1 MKFVKPELI
10 EQNKGDRSKLKTR
23 IQIPEATGASITK
36 EVLLKEENR
45 LSINELEGY
54 CENMPP
60 KECTELINKGIEVL
74 HKAGG
79 GTLVFPAGSY
89 RVYTIVL
96 LSNVNLLL
104 EKGATLSAARTD
116 VDLQYINQH
125 VVQIGEGGNYL
136 APEVNKYLGLQDHG
150 HSYFANSLIYAEQQE
165 NIMIY
170 GEGTIDGSFLDEK
183 TRVREFVLLGGDP
196 MEPKR
201 RSLPGYRT
209 DTAIVDEHVK
219 EESEKSLFSRSANDS
234 EIDISKGSWFG
245 NKGIAFVNCKNI
257 VFADF
262 SIVIGGHFAI
272 ITEGVENLYID
283 HILVDT
289 NRDALDLDCC
299 QNVTVKNSTFNS
311 LTDDGIVVKASY
323 GAGRYFPSRNILIE
337 DCRVSGYDAGTVY
350 NKTYTTEKMVAD
362 DACGPTGRVKLGTES
377 TCGYEQVTVRRTVFD
392 RSRGFAL
399 EAVDGSP
406 LKDIIFEDC
415 TMKHISSSPFYI
427 RAGERG
433 RFPVTGNSPE
443 DDFPAGRGNVRLDNC
458 NWILPN
464 SDEYEKYPAKR
475 FKPSYNKTKKVC
487 IDGVNEF
494 CIVDDK
500 NPASVNE
507 ANLVRKDGK
516 TYPVRYDVETGK
528 YVPDTEHELRT
539 KREEYY
545 YANACG
551 YEKLAKVSNIRIKN
565 VKVTDADPRYP
576 ILLMGLTDSPIE
588 NVELENIEVTY
599 RGGITMEQA
608 VEQRQIFTDWKF
620 SQFGT
625 KELVQKLPWQVNP
638 FFAKNEG
645 LLPRVDWDDEK
656 GVWVDDPYNVPELSD
671 VYPEPSN
678 WGILPAYGI
687 YARHVK
693 GLFVSNVKISVE
705 EQDERHI
712 AVLDDAENVC
722 FDSVNANVQNGVAL
736 VTNHFRRPTN
746 LEYIVDEPYF
756 TTSVEEFSL
765 EKSSVGEIHL
775 VEVNAPAPGTPQDT
789 LYGYPT
795 TATPEN
801 GYSYKKE
808 AKDYPLPKTVYPNI

>member
-1 MKFVKPELI
+1 M
-10 EQNKGDRSKLKTR
+10 SKVH
-23 IQIPEATGASITK
+23 IPEATGASVTK
-36 EVLLKEENR
+36 ELLLKEERR
-45 LSINELEGY
+45 LSIIELEGY
-54 CENMPP
+54 YEKMPP
-60 KECTELINKGIEVL
+60 KECTDLINNGIKKL
-74 HKAGG
+74 HEAGG
-79 GTLVFPAGSY
+79 GTLVFPKGTY

-96 LSNVNLLL
+96 LSNVNLHL
-104 EKGATLSAARTD
+104 EKGASVCAARTD

-150 HSYFANSLIYAEQQE
+150 HSYFANSLIYADHQE

-170 GEGTIDGSFLDEK
+170 GEGTIDGSFLDEE
-183 TRVREFVLLGGDP
+183 TGVREFVLLGGDP
-196 MEPKR
+196 MEPKK
-201 RSLPGYRT
+201 RSEPGYRV

-245 NKGIAFVNCKNI
+245 NKGIALVNCKN
-257 VFADF
+257 VVLADF

-272 ITEGVENLYID
+272 ITEGVENLYVD

-323 GAGRYFPSRNILIE
+323 GAGRYFPSKNILIE
-337 DCRVSGYDAGTVY
+337 DCVVSGYDAGTVY

-377 TCGYEQVTVRRTVFD
+377 TCGYEQVTIRRTVFD

-406 LKDIIFEDC
+406 LTNIIFEDC
-415 TMKHISSSPFYI
+415 VMKHISSSPFFI

-433 RFPVTGNSPE
+433 RFPVTGNSTE
-443 DDFPAGRGNVRLDNC
+443 DDFPAKSGNVRLDNL

-464 SDEYEKYPAKR
+464 TGEYETYPAKR
-475 FKPSYNKTKKVC
+475 FRPSYNKTKKVC
-487 IDGVNEF
+487 IDGTHEF
-494 CIVDDK
+494 CIVDDQ
-500 NPASVNE
+500 NPAFVNA
-507 ANLVRKDGK
+507 ANLVRRDGK
-516 TYPVRYDVETGK
+516 TYPIRYDADAGK
-528 YVPDTEHELRT
+528 YVPDTECELRT
-539 KREEYY
+539 QREEYY

-565 VKVTDADPRYP
+565 VKIADVDPRYP

-588 NVELENIEVTY
+588 NVEIENVEVTY
-599 RGGITMEQA
+599 RGGIAMEQA
-608 VEQRQIFTDWKF
+608 VEQRQIFTDWTF

-638 FFAKNEG
+638 FFDKNEG
-645 LLPRVDWDDEK
+645 LLPRVDWDEK
-656 GVWVDDPYNVPELSD
+656 NGVWVDDPYNVPELPD

-693 GLFVSNVKISVE
+693 GLFVSNVKILVE

-712 AVLDDAENVC
+712 VVLDDVEDVC
-722 FDSVNANVQNGVAL
+722 LDSVSANSQNGVAL
-736 VTNHFRRPTN
+736 VTNHYRRPTN
-746 LEYIVDEPYF
+746 LEYIKDEPYF
-756 TTSVEEFSL
+756 TTSVEEFSM
-765 EKSSVGEIHL
+765 ENSSVGEIHL
-775 VEVNAPAPGTPQDT
+775 VEVNAPAPGTPSDT
-789 LYGYPT
+789 FYEYPT
-795 TATPEN
+795 TATPET
-801 GYSYKKE
+801 GYCYKKE
-808 AKDYPLPKTVYPNI
+808 ANDYPLPKTVYPNI